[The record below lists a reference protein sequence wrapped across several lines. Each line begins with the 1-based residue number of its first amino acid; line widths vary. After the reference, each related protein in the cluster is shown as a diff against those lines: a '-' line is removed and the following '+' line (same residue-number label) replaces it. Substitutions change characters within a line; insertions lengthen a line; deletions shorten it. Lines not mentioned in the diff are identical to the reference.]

1 MFIDLQDGRLLI
13 SLKKCILQ
21 HCIEASLT
29 VFIDYGSQKICL
41 GVCLQNSIH

>member
-13 SLKKCILQ
+13 FLSQEMYLQ

-29 VFIDYGSQKICL
+29 VFIHYGSQKY
-41 GVCLQNSIH
+41 V